1 MLTSFPAFNTALPSR
16 ELPPYQRFSR
26 SNPFAGRQE
35 SPPTGLNQKQAE
47 TATTSD
53 EFTIPEALEP
63 IAPQKTA
70 WDYLAKTSLTGMALV
85 SGAMVFSPLISKKA
99 AQYTLHENFEQ
110 KLANWPQWTRK
121 WAKPLLLNVS
131 QPKVLLQKLNRLA
144 SFTRLLQLNTGYQVG
159 INTRQPSKSLS
170 SLMGTFNESVKILK
184 YKIPNMQALSFLSSF
199 FWFSGET
206 NDIRNNNNPGQRRE
220 WDQKRLFK
228 ALKGEEG
235 ASFGQE
241 LKHMLGYM
249 GKDFGYTLSFAPW
262 KNLVD
267 SFRNKE
273 PLNKPQP
280 YQTAIGAQINLAAF
294 LLSMAAF
301 GHQKLSMWK
310 KPDLKIE
317 HFDQWPRQFKAIP
330 ARLSKASQTIML
342 FSIIS
347 YLPVLMRAFQN
358 KKEAD
363 GIITIFGV
371 PLITLGQVFAARLS
385 YSPLQGLFNM
395 GGPIVNE
402 GKRINSQKYRAQ
414 VAYLTNLHQQA
425 LQNPSL
431 KAATILADLESNSK
445 KLKIMALSM
454 GEFRVHYILDLLR
467 TGAEKQKIE
476 NLNFA
481 NYLEPL
487 MNMGA

>member
-1 MLTSFPAFNTALPSR
+1 MSLVPPASNIVLPAN
-16 ELPPYQRFSR
+16 LPVAYQRFQRTAELAGSR
-26 SNPFAGRQE
+26 QSNSFRFGD
-35 SPPTGLNQKQAE
+35 E
-47 TATTSD
+47 TQDKEPNNLS
-53 EFTIPEALEP
+53 ALEP
-63 IAPQKTA
+63 IAPHKTT
-70 WDYLAKTSLTGMALV
+70 WDYIAKTSLTGMAIV
-85 SGAMVFSPLISKKA
+85 SGAMLFSPLISKGLAK
-99 AQYTLHENFEQ
+99 YTLSKSFEQ
-110 KLANWPQWTRK
+110 GWINNYPA
-121 WAKPLLLNVS
+121 AKNIILDAS
-131 QPKVLLQKLNRLA
+131 QPKVFLQRLNRVA
-144 SFTRLLQLNTGYQVG
+144 SFTRLFQLNTGYQVG

-184 YKIPNMQALSFLSSF
+184 YKIPNLQALGFLSSF

-220 WDQKRLFK
+220 WDQKRLFI
-228 ALKGEEG
+228 ALKGKEETT
-235 ASFGQE
+235 FGHE
-241 LKHMLGYM
+241 LKHMLSYM
-249 GKDFGYTLSFAPW
+249 GKDFGYTLSFKPW

-294 LLSMAAF
+294 LLSTTAF
-301 GHQKLSMWK
+301 LHQLKTTHQH
-310 KPDLKIE
+310 PNLKIE
-317 HFDQWPRQFKAIP
+317 NFDKWESKFKKIP
-330 ARLSKASQTIML
+330 AKLSHASQVIMM

-371 PLITLGQVFAARLS
+371 PLITLGQVFGARLS

-402 GKRINSQKYRAQ
+402 GKRINSIKYRAQ

-431 KAATILADLESNSK
+431 RAIDILNHLESNPK
-445 KLKIMALSM
+445 KLKTMALSM
-454 GEFRVHYILDLLR
+454 GEFRVNYILDLLR
-467 TGAEKQKIE
+467 TGAQKQQTE
-476 NLNFA
+476 NITFA
-481 NYLEPL
+481 NYLEPI
-487 MNMGA
+487 MKMGA